1 MRITTGI
8 NITDEEQKFLL
19 ELADRRRS
27 SIRTPEPV
35 LLSLVRKGLI
45 QFDLSSRGDELAK
58 ELLKLA
64 GQR

>member
-1 MRITTGI
+1 MRIATGI
-8 NITDEEQKFLL
+8 NITDEERRFLL

-45 QFDLSSRGDELAK
+45 QFDLSSLGDELAK
-58 ELLKLA
+58 ELVKGTL
-64 GQR
+64 QR

>member
-1 MRITTGI
+1 MRFSSET
-8 NITDEEQKFLL
+8 NISDEERKFLL

-45 QFDLSSRGDELAK
+45 QFDLSSRGDELTK
-58 ELLKLA
+58 ELLKNPV
-64 GQR
+64 QR